1 MKKLNKRFLI
11 FSTFGAASFVAITTA
26 IACSPMATKR
36 KTVDPALKKSF
47 YSKVLHQQG
56 LWGTLR
62 DPKAKNILP
71 SKFIKDQPFKTFEDF
86 KSQIRLSK
94 ALKFDNT
101 LKLNLKHYD
110 ADDKNGIINVFLEA
124 VFADESVEPTLLISK
139 EVHVIIKGLKRNIE
153 EQSEF
158 LKTIKM
164 DDKLLTEELAK
175 EITKLVITEKY
186 KTTLQDFLTWLEK
199 VSSEKNIVDRFKEF
213 SFALDDKSATTLN
226 AEVKENKLI
235 VNFKLKEAIVSDT
248 KDISFT
254 FNNSSTV
261 NFTAP
266 TDDADTKAK
275 FDAVVAKF
283 KDEKLALKDV
293 ELLKLIPT
301 RAIQTIQLKPLPG
314 KEEELKDIFAIMK
327 KNFKFSTDGL
337 EMDSTFNWEI
347 VRATANDVEGTLEI
361 ILGVS
366 TPSYSHHFNY
376 TISGFKTTLDT
387 KVSLLQSVTLDSQG
401 KSNAEL
407 FNNLWK
413 VVATDKAT
421 STMDD
426 LTLALQNASGFNG
439 LPGLLDGYS
448 LVTASLSSKLTKVA
462 DNNFDLELKFK
473 IQKTDNT
480 DTTKQKDVLIIL
492 KGFQNIG
499 NATVTS

>member
-1 MKKLNKRFLI
+1 MKKLNKRSLV
-11 FSTFGAASFVAITTA
+11 FSMLGVVSVVAISAA

-62 DPKAKNILP
+62 DPKTKNILP
-71 SKFIKDQPFKTFEDF
+71 SKFIKDQPFKSFEDF

-101 LKLNLKHYD
+101 LKLNLKRQE

-124 VFADESVEPTLLISK
+124 LFADESVEPTLLISK
-139 EVHVIIKGLKRNIE
+139 EVHVIVKGLKRNIE

-164 DDKLLTEELAK
+164 DDKLLTEDLAK
-175 EITKLVITEKY
+175 EIVKLVITEKY
-186 KTTLQDFLTWLEK
+186 KTTLQDFLAWLEK
-199 VSSEKNIVDRFKEF
+199 VQSEKNIVDRFKEF
-213 SFALDDKSATTLN
+213 SFALDDKSITTLN
-226 AEVKENKLI
+226 AEVKDNKLI
-235 VNFKLKEAIVSDT
+235 VTFKLKEAIVTDT
-248 KDISFT
+248 KDMSFT

-266 TDDADTKAK
+266 TDDADSKAK
-275 FDAVVAKF
+275 FDAEVTKF
-283 KDEKLALKDV
+283 KNEKLALNDA
-293 ELLKLIPT
+293 ELLKLLPT
-301 RAIQTIQLKPLPG
+301 RVIQTIHLKPLPG
-314 KEEELKDIFAIMK
+314 KEEELNDIFAIMK

-337 EMDSTFNWEI
+337 EIDKNFAWEI
-347 VRATANDVEGTLEI
+347 VSAKANDEEGTVEI
-361 ILGVS
+361 VLGVS
-366 TPSYSHHFNY
+366 TPSYSHQFKY
-376 TISGFKTTLDT
+376 IISGFKTTLDT

-401 KSNAEL
+401 KSNIDL
-407 FNNLWK
+407 FNDLWK

-421 STMDD
+421 ATMDD
-426 LTLALQNASGFNG
+426 LALALQNVSGFNG

-448 LVTASLSSKLTKVA
+448 LVPASLGSKLTKVA
-462 DNNFDLELKFK
+462 DNNFNLELKFK
-473 IQKTDNT
+473 IQKADNT
-480 DTTKQKDVLIIL
+480 DTTKQKDVLIVL